1 MKNFLKRRNNMNEQ
15 ELRKMIEDGRRQIAK
30 IRADIERQKNLAL
43 RLLLTA
49 RNEKEIRVQQ
59 EILLRLSENEAELGT
74 VEQQW
79 NRVERMLSI
88 L

>member
-1 MKNFLKRRNNMNEQ
+1 MNEQ

-30 IRADIERQKNLAL
+30 IRADIERQKNFAL

-59 EILLRLSENEAELGT
+59 EILLRLSENEAEVGT
-74 VEQQW
+74 VEQQL

>member
-1 MKNFLKRRNNMNEQ
+1 MNEQ

-74 VEQQW
+74 VEQQL
-79 NRVERMLSI
+79 NHVERMLSI

>member
-1 MKNFLKRRNNMNEQ
+1 MNEQ
-15 ELRKMIEDGRRQIAK
+15 ELRKMIEDGGRQIAK